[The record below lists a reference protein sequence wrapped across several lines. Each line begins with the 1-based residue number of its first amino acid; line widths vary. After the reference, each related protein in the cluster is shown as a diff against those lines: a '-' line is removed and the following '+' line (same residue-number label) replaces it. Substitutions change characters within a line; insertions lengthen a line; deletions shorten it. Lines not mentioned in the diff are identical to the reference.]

1 MFMNATATA
10 LCEAPM
16 NWGLYYYFRDKSG
29 VEARV

>member
-1 MFMNATATA
+1 MFMHTTAAT

-16 NWGLYYYFRDKSG
+16 NWGLYYYFREKRG

>member
-1 MFMNATATA
+1 MFMLFSAAA

-16 NWGLYYYFRDKSG
+16 NWGLYYYFREKRG

>member
-1 MFMNATATA
+1 MFIASSAFA
-10 LCEAPM
+10 LYEAPM